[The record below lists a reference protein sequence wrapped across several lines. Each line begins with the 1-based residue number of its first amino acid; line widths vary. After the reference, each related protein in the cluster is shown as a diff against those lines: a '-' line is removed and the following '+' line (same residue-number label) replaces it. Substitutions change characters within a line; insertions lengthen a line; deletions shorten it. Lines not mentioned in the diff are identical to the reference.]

1 MKKIAV
7 FSCMSLMGLVAVR
20 AIPGVTVPAPFEARL
35 VATDLLQPKGIEAAL
50 HQAGVGPAG
59 DYLYVAESGAN
70 RIVRIDPRSGEME
83 MAGESM
89 GFFPVGV
96 GCFGGPFAQNMYVGN
111 AMGGGISRI
120 DADGVTW
127 EFAVPDLLIAGMD
140 FGHGP
145 FGTDLY
151 AGEWVSGNIWRID
164 RDGNATLFST
174 IPGSQTRYMKFS
186 HGGPFGTFLYVTDF
200 LSGDIYRI
208 DPHGAYTLFAS
219 TGSIGLEGLDFSSGG
234 AFGKYLYTGNLSTG
248 DLFRIAPDGTV
259 LLWAS
264 GFEGVADIRFV
275 PGGAGGFT
283 MYMVDGHDSVFA
295 ISRAK

>member
-1 MKKIAV
+1 MKRIV
-7 FSCMSLMGLVAVR
+7 VIGGVLLMGLVAVG
-20 AIPGVTVPAPFEARL
+20 AIPGVILPEQFEARL
-35 VATDLLQPKGIEAAL
+35 VATDLNQPKGIEAAL
-50 HQAGVGPAG
+50 HRAGVGPAG

-70 RIVRIDPRSGEME
+70 RIMRIDPSSSEME

-96 GCFGGPFAQNMYVGN
+96 ACFGGPFAQNMFVGN
-111 AMGGGISRI
+111 AMGGGITRI
-120 DADGVTW
+120 DLNGITW
-127 EFAVPDLLIAGMD
+127 EFAVPDLLSAGMD

-145 FGTDLY
+145 FGTDIY

-164 RDGNATLFST
+164 RQGQATLFSS
-174 IPGSQTRYMKFS
+174 IPGCQTRYMKFS
-186 HGGPFGTFLYVTDF
+186 HGGPFGTYLYVTDF
-200 LSGDIYRI
+200 LSGDVYRI
-208 DPHGAYTLFAS
+208 APDGVATVFAS
-219 TGSIGLEGLDFSSGG
+219 TGAIGLEGLDFSSGG
-234 AFGKYLYTGNLSTG
+234 AFGKYLYTGSLSTG

-264 GFEGVADIRFV
+264 GFAGVADIRFV

-295 ISRAK
+295 INRAK